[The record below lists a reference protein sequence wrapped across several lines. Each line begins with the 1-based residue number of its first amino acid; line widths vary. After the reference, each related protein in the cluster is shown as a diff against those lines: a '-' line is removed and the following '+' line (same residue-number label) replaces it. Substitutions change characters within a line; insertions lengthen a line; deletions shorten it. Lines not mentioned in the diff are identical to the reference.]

1 MKIYLAIDIPTI
13 KTKEDGLA
21 WGQSLAEH
29 IVDTFNDDNSIKT
42 VSYQVRLPRK
52 GTT

>member
-1 MKIYLAIDIPTI
+1 MKIYLAIDVPKI
-13 KTKEDGLA
+13 KTKEEGLDF
-21 WGQSLAEH
+21 GQSLAEH

-42 VSYQVRLPRK
+42 VSYQLRLPRK